1 MNRSK
6 VACLAVAVTLIS
18 APAWAVKVGETLYIR
33 SKDTALLKE
42 PKANSQSLMKL
53 QPGTEV
59 VWNGPSEKDKS
70 FHEVVVG
77 GKKGFVLMSSLSPNK
92 PQTEID
98 SSSGK
103 PMSAA
108 AFANSGAAVKD
119 GDMGR
124 GGNYAQRSPA
134 ESAAAAEL
142 IYVEELNK
150 AKATPQALR
159 AKEKELNAR

>member
-1 MNRSK
+1 MRTLLLLTLCVSTG
-6 VACLAVAVTLIS
+6 ALAIA
-18 APAWAVKVGETLYIR
+18 KGGTLYIR

-59 VWNGPSEKDKS
+59 VWNGASAKDKA

-92 PQTEID
+92 PQEEVD

-103 PMSAA
+103 PMTAQT
-108 AFANSGAAVKD
+108 FASSGAAVKD

-124 GGNYAQRSPA
+124 GGNYAQGSPS

-150 AKATPQALR
+150 AKATPEALK
-159 AKEKELNAR
+159 AKEKELNGR